1 MVGQHVDALR
11 GSARPVDHQRDMQ
24 VRTRPV
30 HALRFVAERH
40 AMPRRDNDDRIVQL
54 ARVAQGGQHASDL
67 RIDITRRTA
76 IAAREAFLIAV
87 IKICAVKRNPGEPA
101 VIFLCIALQPVYPL
115 VSSPIVRL
123 ALRGWQ

>member
-1 MVGQHVDALR
+1 
-11 GSARPVDHQRDMQ
+11 
-24 VRTRPV
+24 
-30 HALRFVAERH
+30 
-40 AMPRRDNDDRIVQL
+40 MPRRDNDDRIVQL
-54 ARVAQGGQHASDL
+54 ARVAQSDL